1 MKGSLIIVAFF
12 VLGIVCGL
20 MRWVPQPDGNVSFV
34 TLCALLFTVGV
45 TVGITPTLSNYSHII
60 LIAAMFLGRV
70 GIMSFSVAFLARG
83 RNAAKIR
90 YPVVDIMI
98 G

>member
-45 TVGITPTLSNYSHII
+45 TVGNNTGL
-60 LIAAMFLGRV
+60 LK
-70 GIMSFSVAFLARG
+70 SFRKLDPRL
-83 RNAAKIR
+83 
-90 YPVVDIMI
+90 ML
-98 G
+98 